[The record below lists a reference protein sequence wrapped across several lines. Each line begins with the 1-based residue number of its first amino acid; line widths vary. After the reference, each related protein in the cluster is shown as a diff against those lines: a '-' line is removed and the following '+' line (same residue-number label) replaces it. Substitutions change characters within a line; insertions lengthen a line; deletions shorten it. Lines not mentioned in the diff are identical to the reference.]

1 MIEIREIVM
10 SQYDDNGKFKGLISL
25 GDLEHQKKEWNS
37 TRSEYHEHLI
47 TGGFSVEE
55 AEKIIMML
63 GELIPEFFKED

>member
-1 MIEIREIVM
+1 MIKIHEIVM

-25 GDLEHQKKEWNS
+25 GDLEHQKEKWNL
-37 TRSEYHEHLI
+37 TRSEYHDHLL

-55 AEKIIMML
+55 AEEIIIML